1 MAEWDH
7 ADVTECEE
15 EWLVRIG
22 VVFRGDDGAL
32 VIDRENGSV
41 KKKEWMLHTDE
52 VIEMCGGDVEAF
64 RERQKEEVERKNVLR
79 EKKDA
84 EIKDKGLDLQQFL
97 KNKNNV
103 TRRVM

>member
-1 MAEWDH
+1 M
-7 ADVTECEE
+7 
-15 EWLVRIG
+15 RIG